1 MVWRDCWEGNS
12 ESNCNS
18 NIIDFYPIGRAD
30 IQTVCTQK
38 VISIVE
44 TLKLF
49 CISHCHTL
57 PEYPPSFSLALD
69 ETVPPFRRRPYLL
82 KDPAIKE
89 LKSNPPQ
96 SP

>member
-1 MVWRDCWEGNS
+1 MVWRDCWEENS

-30 IQTVCTQK
+30 IQTVCTRE

-49 CISHCHTL
+49 CISYCHTL
-57 PEYPPSFSLALD
+57 SEYPPSFPLTLAD
-69 ETVPPFRRRPYLL
+69 TAPHFRRRPYLL
-82 KDPAIKE
+82 KDPA
-89 LKSNPPQ
+89 LKGLNSNSPQ